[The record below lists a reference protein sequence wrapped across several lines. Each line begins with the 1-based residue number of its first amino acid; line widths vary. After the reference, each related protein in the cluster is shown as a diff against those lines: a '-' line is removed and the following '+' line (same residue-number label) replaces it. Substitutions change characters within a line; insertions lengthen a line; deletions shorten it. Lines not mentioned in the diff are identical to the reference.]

1 MRRFYI
7 PPQNLLRTPVSL
19 ANPEARHIQKV
30 LRLQVGAPVC
40 LFDGSGAEY
49 AAAIERLLPDRV
61 DFKVL
66 QRLEVSLESPLS
78 LVVAQ
83 GFLKDKKMDGLLR
96 AMTELGVAEWLP
108 FYSQNTVPVVE
119 ADRLPARVARWQSIA
134 CQALK
139 QCRRNQAPV
148 IRMPCS
154 FETVLT
160 LEGDFDH
167 KVICWENETRTIW
180 PQLAADANTPRLL
193 LVLGP
198 EGGFSSNEVTA
209 AHRHGFVSVS
219 LGPRILRAETAAVTA
234 CAIIQHRYG
243 DLS

>member
-19 ANPEARHIQKV
+19 VNPEARHIQKV
-30 LRLQVGAPVC
+30 LRLKVGAPVC

-49 AAAIERLLPDRV
+49 SAVIERLLSDRV

-66 QRLEVSLESPLS
+66 HRLEVSLESPLN

-96 AMTELGVAEWLP
+96 AMTELGVTEWLP
-108 FYSQNTVPVVE
+108 FFSQHTVPVVE
-119 ADRLPARVARWQSIA
+119 ADRLPDRVARWQGIA

-148 IRMPCS
+148 IRIPCN

-160 LEGDFDH
+160 LEGNFDH
-167 KVICWENETRTIW
+167 KLLCWENETRTTW
-180 PQLAADANTPRLL
+180 PQLATAADTPRIL
-193 LVLGP
+193 LVMGP

-209 AHRHGFVSVS
+209 AQRQGFVSVS

-234 CAIIQHRYG
+234 AAIIQHRYG